1 VLYVITRG
9 MEVDPTGRNINELGH
24 NITKATF
31 KDGIDSLLNADQ
43 PIDIIGQKTDSPSAG

>member
-1 VLYVITRG
+1 